1 MLTINSVLIHIYK
14 VYQHNIKSQPR
25 TKNESVSLLV
35 FLPVLQMM
43 KHRKMR
49 MRRTITTMMT
59 AVIDLS
65 DEKATK
71 KEIYSIFHCLLFLNT
86 SFYPPAANGV

>member
-1 MLTINSVLIHIYK
+1 M
-14 VYQHNIKSQPR
+14 
-25 TKNESVSLLV
+25 
-35 FLPVLQMM
+35 
-43 KHRKMR
+43 
-49 MRRTITTMMT
+49 TTMMT

-71 KEIYSIFHCLLFLNT
+71 KEIDSIFHCLLFLNT